1 MKTNLDKTTYFKI
14 SKGEE
19 INELIKNGEDIKDQ
33 LEIPFTLLKANKY
46 QLYPQIEKHIEK
58 GKIILL
64 YDEKSVRSYTRI
76 FKDIDKDV
84 VYINVS
90 PFARKEKEGYSI
102 DSIKLY
108 SLLLG
113 AMLTLYHED
122 VVRDRDYLEKNIDI
136 YLEFMTKFIASQR
149 KNFNYAKNESLKYH
163 FIMALFYLYKN
174 KTKIFDPLNYAIKI
188 SEITK
193 EDADVLMVKYDSY
206 LNIKNKDSITYSELL
221 ENVLKKEFAF
231 LNDKSF
237 TEESIINSIHR
248 MYGGF
253 MVYMIEEMSIIGTLM
268 MNYVVKGSNSLL
280 DKSVYR
286 GLVSSNDT
294 NEVITAL
301 ARISKY

>member
-1 MKTNLDKTTYFKI
+1 MKTNLNKTTYFDI
-14 SKGEE
+14 TKGEE

-46 QLYPQIEKHIEK
+46 QLYSQIEKHIAK
-58 GKIILL
+58 GDIVLL
-64 YDEKSVRSYTRI
+64 YDEKSVRSYTRM
-76 FKDIDKDV
+76 FKDLDKNK
-84 VYINVS
+84 VYVNVS
-90 PFARKEKEGYSI
+90 PFARKEKEGYAI

-113 AMLTLYHED
+113 AMVTLYHED
-122 VVRDRDYLEKNIDI
+122 IVRDRNYVSKNMDI

-149 KNFNYAKNESLKYH
+149 KNFNYAKNESFKYH
-163 FIMALFYLYKN
+163 FIMSIFYLYKN
-174 KTKIFDPLNYAIKI
+174 KTKIFDIYNYAIKI

-193 EDADVLMVKYDSY
+193 EDADVLMVKYDKY
-206 LNIKNKDSITYSELL
+206 LNEKNKDNLTYEDLL

-231 LNDKSF
+231 LNDKTF
-237 TEESIINSIHR
+237 TKESIINSIHK

-280 DKSVYR
+280 DKSVYK
-286 GLVSSNDT
+286 GLVSPNDT
-294 NEVITAL
+294 NEIITTL
-301 ARISKY
+301 AKISKY